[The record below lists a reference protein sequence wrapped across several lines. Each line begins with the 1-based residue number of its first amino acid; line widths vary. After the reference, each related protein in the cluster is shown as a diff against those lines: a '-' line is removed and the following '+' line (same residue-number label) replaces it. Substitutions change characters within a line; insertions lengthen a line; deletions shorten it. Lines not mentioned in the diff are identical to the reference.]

1 MLLARVSRD
10 VGHSKNPVRAVRR
23 MLRRECCLTVSNPAR
38 HPMTQTEILLIDS
51 ATPQPELIARAAS
64 IIKRGGLVAFPTE
77 TVYGLGAD
85 ATSDD
90 AVRRIF
96 DAKGRPADNPLIIHV
111 ADRQMLN
118 RVAVDIA
125 DTAIKLIDQFWP
137 GPLTLVL
144 RRAPAI
150 APSVSAG
157 LDTVAVRMPDAP
169 IALALIRAAGIPIA
183 APSANTSGRPSPTS
197 AGHVL
202 EDLAGQVDMILD
214 GGPAAIGIESTV
226 IDMTVDPPVIL
237 RPGWVTRDAISDL
250 IGPVR
255 TTASSA
261 DLGRSPGTRYKHY
274 SPRARVVLIQRGSA
288 ELIRQTCLDLLTKGA
303 VAYLGHTPSGI
314 SHPQF
319 AEMII
324 GPASRD
330 YAAAIYASLRLLD
343 ETNPD
348 VIVVQGIEPSGEGE
362 AVMDRLKRAAS
373 EVILE

>member
-1 MLLARVSRD
+1 
-10 VGHSKNPVRAVRR
+10 
-23 MLRRECCLTVSNPAR
+23 
-38 HPMTQTEILLIDS
+38 MTQTEILLIDH

-111 ADRQMLN
+111 LDRQMLN

-214 GGPAAIGIESTV
+214 GGPATIGIESTV